1 MKKRARFKTDR
12 GGRGAGPYAWTFLKR
27 IWQMLPIGGHFLS
40 FDVQQTKMHFSTRD
54 DAPPKRFKGERK
66 NLGAINESKKLKLLK
81 LVFKYS

>member
-1 MKKRARFKTDR
+1 
-12 GGRGAGPYAWTFLKR
+12 
-27 IWQMLPIGGHFLS
+27 MLPIGGHFLS